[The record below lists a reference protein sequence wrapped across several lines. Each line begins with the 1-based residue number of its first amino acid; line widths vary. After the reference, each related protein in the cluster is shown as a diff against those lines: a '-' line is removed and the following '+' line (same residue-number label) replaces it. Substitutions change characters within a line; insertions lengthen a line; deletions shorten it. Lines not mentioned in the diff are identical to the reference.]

1 MKGTGMDQEQIN
13 DTAMFKWVQHTPA
26 GRLKALTDKRLQE
39 IREALIKEVRE
50 VGRALQWVDGII
62 KLKVIEQEKQ
72 DSKTRGVSG
81 E

>member
-1 MKGTGMDQEQIN
+1 MKITIN
-13 DTAMFKWVQHTPA
+13 VHIDPDSAVFKLVQKTPV
-26 GRLKALTDKRLQE
+26 GQLKKLDDKDLTDL
-39 IREALIKEVRE
+39 RERLIKEVRE

>member
-1 MKGTGMDQEQIN
+1 MDQKQIN
-13 DTAMFKWVQHTPA
+13 DTAMFKWVQHTPV
-26 GRLKALTDKRLQE
+26 GRLKALTDERLQE

>member
-1 MKGTGMDQEQIN
+1 MKITIN
-13 DTAMFKWVQHTPA
+13 VHIDPDSAVFKLVQKTPV
-26 GRLKALTDKRLQE
+26 GQLKKLDDKDLTDL
-39 IREALIKEVRE
+39 REMLIKEVRE

>member
-1 MKGTGMDQEQIN
+1 MKITIN
-13 DTAMFKWVQHTPA
+13 VHIDPDSAVFKLVQKIPV
-26 GRLKALTDKRLQE
+26 GQLKKLDDKDLTDL
-39 IREALIKEVRE
+39 REMLIKEVRE